1 VSFFNLFLYNKN
13 KKPEACKGGDVFLNP
28 GLGLIQGDC
37 QLGMQEKTERAEG
50 EKLNFLFGLN
60 NNF

>member
-1 VSFFNLFLYNKN
+1 MWFLKVSFFNLFLYNKN

-50 EKLNFLFGLN
+50 EK
-60 NNF
+60 